1 MLVLLGGLCDWRKLI
16 AHLTG
21 SLLCVLDELVLLI
34 EVFDCLLFPLHLGV
48 LHLDASFEPNIF
60 FCYVVVL
67 LFQADGLLVELFVV
81 DLREN
86 RLLGRFPRLAVVLN
100 HSLFRRMI
108 RSSL

>member
-1 MLVLLGGLCDWRKLI
+1 M
-16 AHLTG
+16 
-21 SLLCVLDELVLLI
+21 LI
-34 EVFDCLLFPLHLGV
+34 EVFDCLLFALHFSV
-48 LHLDASFEPNIF
+48 LHLDASFKPNIF
-60 FCYVVVL
+60 FSYVVVL

-108 RSSL
+108 RGSL